1 MSNGRG
7 VTRMTIHDA
16 LHYTPAEAA
25 RIIAKYP
32 AHVRRARAM
41 GQPAIGEGAV
51 YPIDDDEITCAPFDP
66 PPHWME
72 IAGLDFGW
80 DHPTAA
86 IRLVRDPETSTFYV
100 TAEYR
105 KSREVPLMHVQ
116 KLKAWGDHLPF
127 AWGMEGLQTKLGD
140 DPKQTQL
147 VFRNHGLKMVG
158 SHATFASGGVGVER
172 GVTEILELM
181 QAGRFKIFNT
191 CIYTLEEKNGYHRAN
206 RPSNPLVAAQIVKL
220 LDDLMDAMRYAYM
233 MFRYAVPVSWRKK
246 YGGRPNPANK
256 APRSYDG
263 RDIFN
268 GR

>member
-1 MSNGRG
+1 MANGRG
-7 VTRMTIHDA
+7 VTRFTIFES
-16 LHYTPAEAA
+16 LHYTRAEADS
-25 RIIAKYP
+25 IIAKYP

-51 YPIDDDEITCAPFDP
+51 YPIDDALITCAPFDP

-105 KSREVPLMHVQ
+105 RSRVTPLLHVQ
-116 KLKAWGDHLPF
+116 NLKAWDGVPF

-147 VFRNHGLKMVG
+147 VFRNHGLKMLNT
-158 SHATFASGGVGVER
+158 HATFASGGVGVER
-172 GVTEILELM
+172 GVTEIYELM
-181 QAGRFKIFNT
+181 MAGKWKIFNT
-191 CIYTLEEKNGYHRAN
+191 CMQTLEEKNGYHRAKRN
-206 RPSNPLVAAQIVKL
+206 DMTAAQIVKI

-246 YGGRPNPANK
+246 WGGRPSPKNTA
-256 APRSYDG
+256 ARHHDS

-268 GR
+268 D

>member
-1 MSNGRG
+1 MANGRG

-16 LHYTPAEAA
+16 LHYTPEEAQKV
-25 RIIAKYP
+25 IAKYP

-51 YPIDDDEITCAPFDP
+51 YPIDDAEIICAPFDP
-66 PPHWME
+66 PPHWLE
-72 IAGLDFGW
+72 LAGLDFGW

-105 KSREVPLMHVQ
+105 RARVTPLLHVQ
-116 KLKAWGDHLPF
+116 NLKAWGEHLPF

-147 VFRNHGLKMVG
+147 VFRNHGLKML
-158 SHATFASGGVGVER
+158 SAHATFHNGGVGVER
-172 GVTEILELM
+172 GVTEIYELM
-181 QAGRFKIFNT
+181 MAGKFKIFST
-191 CIYTLEEKNGYHRAN
+191 CLHTLEEKNGYHRAKRN
-206 RPSNPLVAAQIVKL
+206 DMTAAQIVKI
-220 LDDLMDAMRYAYM
+220 LDDLMDAMRYVYM

-246 YGGRPNPANK
+246 WGGRPAVSNK
-256 APRSYDG
+256 AARNYDG